1 MRKLLIIDKEP
12 ETVKTPDMKTVKKIK
27 PFHIDNR
34 GEISHLLDGEIP
46 FTSAL
51 LVTSKKGSL
60 RANHYHK
67 KDTHYVFM
75 LKGEMEYGYRN
86 IKQKNNRKRKIIVKE
101 GDLIFTP
108 PMVAH
113 VMRFLEDSIFLAL
126 TTEKR
131 QQALYERDTVRINV

>member
-1 MRKLLIIDKEP
+1 
-12 ETVKTPDMKTVKKIK
+12 MKIVRKIK
-27 PFHIDNR
+27 PFHADDR
-34 GEISHLLDGEIP
+34 GEMSFLLPEEIP

-51 LVTSKKGSL
+51 LITSKKDAI

-67 KDTHYVFM
+67 KDTHYVYM
-75 LKGEMEYGYRN
+75 LRGKMEYGYRRIN
-86 IKQKNNRKRKIIVKE
+86 NKNGKIRKIIVSE
-101 GDLIFTP
+101 GDIVFTP

-131 QQALYERDTVRINV
+131 QQTLYEKDTVRITV